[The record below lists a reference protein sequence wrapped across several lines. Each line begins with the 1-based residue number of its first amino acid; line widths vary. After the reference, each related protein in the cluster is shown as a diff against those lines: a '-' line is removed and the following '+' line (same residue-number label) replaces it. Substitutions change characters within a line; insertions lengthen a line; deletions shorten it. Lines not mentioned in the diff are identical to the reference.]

1 MIIYQ
6 RKLKRK
12 TQNVLIT
19 SFFLFWNRKTT
30 DNVKDNEK
38 TNSYEIREI
47 CELSNCVLHIVFRD
61 CEMR

>member
-1 MIIYQ
+1 MNDHLSKEIKTKNPNVVII
-6 RKLKRK
+6 
-12 TQNVLIT
+12 

-47 CELSNCVLHIVFRD
+47 
-61 CEMR
+61 